1 MKFQKDHKKAA
12 TEKQFSL
19 TDGIISKKKIDYRK
33 YLKKDLKYLDTKQF
47 SFFMKN
53 GFLSLKSS
61 LPKSF
66 HDNIYNE
73 IGNMIGLGKEEEN
86 PGNNLLPLIPNLI
99 YIFED

>member
-47 SFFMKN
+47 SFFM
-53 GFLSLKSS
+53 LDRLYE
-61 LPKSF
+61 SF
-66 HDNIYNE
+66 RR
-73 IGNMIGLGKEEEN
+73 K
-86 PGNNLLPLIPNLI
+86 PG
-99 YIFED
+99 

>member
-47 SFFMKN
+47 
-53 GFLSLKSS
+53 
-61 LPKSF
+61 
-66 HDNIYNE
+66 
-73 IGNMIGLGKEEEN
+73 
-86 PGNNLLPLIPNLI
+86 
-99 YIFED
+99 